1 MTEITR
7 RGFVA
12 GATAT
17 GASLLTGAC
26 DEPGASVNSGDV
38 ARVSEGEGRIAVQG
52 GEIWYKVVGTGPG
65 VPLLVIH
72 GGPGFSHDYL
82 SPIEALGRDR
92 PVIFYDQ
99 LDCGNSD
106 RPGDP
111 GNWRV
116 PRFVAEIEALRR
128 TLGLSKFH
136 LLGHSWGGALAAE
149 YAAGSRNRVLS
160 CVLASPLINT
170 PRWMEDNLRWRK
182 LLPADVQATL
192 DRNEKAGT
200 VRSKEYQAAVQIFY
214 ERHLCRMDPWPKPLT
229 ASLDKG
235 NFDLYVTMWGETEF
249 LATGTLRTY
258 DGTQNLPR
266 ITAPTLFTCGEFDE
280 APPVTMYRYS
290 QLVANSE
297 VRVFTDASHT
307 PHLEQTA
314 AFNQAVA
321 VFLNGIG

>member
-1 MTEITR
+1 MAKITR
-7 RGFVA
+7 RHFVA

-17 GASLLTGAC
+17 SASLLASAC
-26 DEPGASVNSGDV
+26 DQPGAALKQSDI
-38 ARVSEGEGRIAVQG
+38 ARVSEGDGRLQAQG

-65 VPLLVIH
+65 VPLIVIH

-82 SPIEALGRDR
+82 STLDALGRDR

-106 RPGDP
+106 HPGDP

-116 PRFVAEIEALRR
+116 SRFVAEIEALRQ

-149 YAAGSRNRVLS
+149 YAAGSRNRVVG
-160 CVLASPLINT
+160 CVLASPLIST
-170 PRWMEDNLRWRK
+170 TRWMDDNLRWRK

-192 DRNEKAGT
+192 TRHEAAGT
-200 VRSKEYQAAVQIFY
+200 VRSEDYQNAVQVFY
-214 ERHLCRMDPWPKPLT
+214 ERHLCRLDPWPKPLVD
-229 ASLDKG
+229 SLDKG
-235 NFDLYVTMWGETEF
+235 NFDLYVNMWGETEF
-249 LATGTLRTY
+249 IATGSLRNY
-258 DGTQNLPR
+258 DGTENLPR

-290 QLVANSE
+290 QLVDNAE

-321 VFLNGIG
+321 VFLNSIG